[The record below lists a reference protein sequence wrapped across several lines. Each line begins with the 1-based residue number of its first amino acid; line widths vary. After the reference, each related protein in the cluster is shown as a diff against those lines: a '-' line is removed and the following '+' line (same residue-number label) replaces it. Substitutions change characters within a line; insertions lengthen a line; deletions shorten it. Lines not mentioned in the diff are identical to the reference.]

1 MKDKSDV
8 VNNHVDIPHYGDEQ
22 TEDTIV
28 GYKNEGFDNDEVA
41 NEEDHMETR
50 IEIMDTIEEKVQVSV
65 GDKNQ
70 ENRLGN
76 QDAGK
81 DVFDN

>member
-8 VNNHVDIPHYGDEQ
+8 VNNDVDIPHYGDEQ

-28 GYKNEGFDNDEVA
+28 GYKNEGFDNDEVD

-50 IEIMDTIEEKVQVSV
+50 IEIMDTVEEKVQVSV

-76 QDAGK
+76 QDVGK